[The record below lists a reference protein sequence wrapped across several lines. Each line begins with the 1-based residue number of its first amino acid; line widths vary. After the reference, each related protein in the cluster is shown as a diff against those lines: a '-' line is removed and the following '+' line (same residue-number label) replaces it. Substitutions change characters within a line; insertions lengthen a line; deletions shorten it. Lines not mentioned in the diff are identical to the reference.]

1 MAAPPCRRRLST
13 PDRKAALVNPVT
25 ITVGPTGAQ
34 TTREMTPFLP
44 ITPVTIAAEVTAAYR
59 AGASVVSIHFR
70 DAEGRPTADLDL
82 ARRTVDLIHEGSPI
96 LVQVSSGVSTDA
108 TFEERLALME
118 LKPRMATLSPCSMTF
133 GAGEFRNPPE
143 FVRRLAGR
151 MGELGIKPELEIYDT
166 GHVAAALRL
175 QEEGLLEGPLQFGIV
190 MGVPGGMA
198 ASVDN
203 LVHTVRLLPADAV
216 WQVIAV
222 GRHNFDLGA
231 TAIAMGG
238 NVRTGLED
246 NIYLSKGELAPGNAP
261 LVARMSEIAAAIG
274 RPVATVDE
282 TRTRLGIGTS

>member
-1 MAAPPCRRRLST
+1 M
-13 PDRKAALVNPVT
+13 NPVT

-34 TTREMTPFLP
+34 TTREMTPYLP
-44 ITPVTIAAEVTAAYR
+44 ITPETIAAEVTSGYA

-70 DAEGRPTADLDL
+70 DADGRPTADLDI

-108 TFEERLALME
+108 TLEERLALME
-118 LKPRMATLSPCSMTF
+118 LRPRMATLSPCSMTF
-133 GAGEFRNPPE
+133 GSGEFRNPPE

-203 LVHTVRLLPADAV
+203 LVHTVRLLPPDAV

-222 GRHNFDLGA
+222 GRHNFELA
-231 TAIAMGG
+231 AAAIAMGG

-246 NIYLSKGELAPGNAP
+246 NIYLSKGELAPGNGP
-261 LVARMSEIAAAIG
+261 LVARMTEIASAIG
-274 RPVATVDE
+274 RPVATVEE
-282 TRTRLGIGTS
+282 TRARLGVQAS